1 MEQTMRTIVIGLLS
15 VELVVVF
22 AGPSDA
28 ASKKYRRS
36 YDYAQSYPSAT
47 PRQLRNAWAYNHAGH
62 YYETDPNAFPV
73 GSAGWWEMKRLEG
86 GGRRVAVTVPDFA
99 SAARLVA
106 SGRLIVAMPARIAAH
121 YTEHYSL
128 KFLELPIELPK
139 LHIAIAMHARSTSD
153 SAVGWLIDQIKAEL
167 RPGSRKPTS

>member
-1 MEQTMRTIVIGLLS
+1 MRTIVIGLLS

-47 PRQLRNAWAYNHAGH
+47 PRQLRNAWAYNHAGQ

-73 GSAGWWEMKRLEG
+73 GSRGWWEMKRLEG
-86 GGRRVAVTVPDFA
+86 GGRVR
-99 SAARLVA
+99 
-106 SGRLIVAMPARIAAH
+106 
-121 YTEHYSL
+121 
-128 KFLELPIELPK
+128 
-139 LHIAIAMHARSTSD
+139 
-153 SAVGWLIDQIKAEL
+153 
-167 RPGSRKPTS
+167 